1 MNPKLSLIIPIY
13 NAENFI
19 IKSLE
24 QISQWINNVKFKVEV
39 IIVNDGSSDDS
50 GLIIEQ
56 YIKNFNLNLIFL
68 SYRKNK
74 GKGYAVKQGML
85 KATGDFR
92 IFTDADIPYGFKV
105 IDEIIY
111 NLDFKEFDVC
121 IGNRRSIHSTY
132 FAKVTFIRKLSSF
145 VFTGIVSRFVV
156 TGIKDTQ
163 CGLKG
168 FRGEVANHL
177 FSKLVVNGFGFDIE
191 VLYLCYKNEFDIKRI
206 PVTFGGNDESTISL
220 AKDSIR
226 MLKDVLALPF
236 RYHFTNKYK

>member
-13 NAENFI
+13 NAEKFI

-24 QISQWINNVKFKVEV
+24 QISQWINDVKFEVEV

-50 GLIIEQ
+50 EFIVAK
-56 YIKNFNLNLIFL
+56 YIKNYNLNLTFI
-68 SYRKNK
+68 SYRNNK
-74 GKGYAVKQGML
+74 GKGYAVKQGMIRA
-85 KATGDFR
+85 KGDFR
-92 IFTDADIPYGFKV
+92 IFTDADIPYGFAV
-105 IDEIIY
+105 MDEMIY
-111 NLDFKEFDVC
+111 YLDFKEFDVC
-121 IGNRRSIHSTY
+121 IGNRRSIHSIY

-168 FRGEVANHL
+168 FRGEVANRL
-177 FSKLVVNGFGFDIE
+177 FNISVVNGFGFDIE

-220 AKDSIR
+220 VKDSIR

-236 RYHFTNKYK
+236 RYHLTNKYK

>member
-13 NAENFI
+13 NAEKFI

-24 QISQWINNVKFKVEV
+24 HISQWIDNVEVEV

-50 GLIIEQ
+50 GLLVEK
-56 YIKNFNLNLIFL
+56 YIKNYNNNLIFI
-68 SYRKNK
+68 SYQQNK
-74 GKGYAVKQGML
+74 GKGYAVKQGMIR
-85 KATGDFR
+85 ATGDFR
-92 IFTDADIPYGFKV
+92 IFTDADIPYGFEV
-105 IDEIIY
+105 MDEIMY
-111 NLDFKEFDVC
+111 YLDFKEFDVC

-177 FSKLVVNGFGFDIE
+177 FNKLVVNGFGFDIE